1 MKCLVENTPL
11 TLRKSLSNLVFLR
24 NILLALIM
32 TITKKNTSYQSRL
45 NLKPTVKCIHL
56 DLDQIYNLSQNPK
69 EKPL

>member
-11 TLRKSLSNLVFLR
+11 TLRKSLSNLL
-24 NILLALIM
+24 LLALIM

>member
-1 MKCLVENTPL
+1 MSS
-11 TLRKSLSNLVFLR
+11 RKYATHFKKIIIKFLR
-24 NILLALIM
+24 NILFALIM